1 MSRRRRIALEVMKHV
16 VFLVVTVVGIA
27 SLARNLPQLGL
38 WGIAGLLIGGAMLTV
53 YVLTQW
59 IPQADERTPTR
70 TLGEAAVLLAVVS
83 ACILLLLVLV
93 EGIRRGNP
101 ATVLVVG
108 LFLVTFV
115 RIGRDL
121 VRARARGRKRGLG

>member
-1 MSRRRRIALEVMKHV
+1 VEVLKHV
-16 VFLVVTVVGIA
+16 VFLVVAVGGIA
-27 SLARNLPQLGL
+27 SLAGNLASLGL
-38 WGIAGLLIGGAMLTV
+38 WGIAGLVIGGAMLTV

-59 IPQADERTPTR
+59 IPRADERALPR
-70 TLGEAAVLLAVVS
+70 TLGDAAVILAVVA

-93 EGIRRGNP
+93 EGVRRRNLV
-101 ATVLVVG
+101 TVLVVG

-121 VRARARGRKRGLG
+121 VRARGRGRGLG

>member
-1 MSRRRRIALEVMKHV
+1 VSRRRRIALEGMKHV
-16 VFLVVTVVGIA
+16 VFLVVAVAGIA
-27 SLARNLPQLGL
+27 ALASRAPQLGL
-38 WGIAGLLIGGAMLTV
+38 WEIAGLLIGGAMLTV

-59 IPQADERTPTR
+59 IPKADERRHTR
-70 TLGEAAVLLAVVS
+70 TLGEVAVLLAVAA

-93 EGIRRGNP
+93 EGVRRGNP
-101 ATVLVVG
+101 VTVLVAG

-121 VRARARGRKRGLG
+121 ERARERGRKRGLG